1 MSSNYSKLHEKE
13 YDKLV
18 IENEA
23 LLKENKRLKNIEKT
37 LVSLTIKIDE
47 LIEINKQNLKEIK
60 KKDEL
65 IKKLTEEIER
75 LKNNNKKDSSNS
87 SKPSS
92 TNGSKIIPNNRPKS
106 TKSKGGQKNHIAHTL
121 KAKDVEELIN
131 DKENVKFIKNTIDDL
146 NKKYP
151 KYVLDLVTQVLVTE
165 NTGCNIDKLNEVQYG
180 NNIKALVIFLAIDN
194 YMSGDR
200 IVDFIRILT
209 NNKINLSKAT
219 VDNWINETSNS
230 IEKEIEE
237 IKNSLLNSY
246 YIQADDSN
254 IKVNKKNNFQLCI
267 CNKDSVLLYT
277 SENKNKESWDKTIL
291 PLYTGILVKDGTSVY
306 NKYNLK
312 LAQCNVHISRYLKG
326 CSDLSEGK
334 HKCPMKL
341 RSFLNGI
348 NYYRNKL
355 IELGIE
361 SFPDKKIKNYYER
374 YDKLIKLWGKELEGE
389 SKIIYKEEF
398 KLHNRMKGKHKE
410 EILFF
415 INDFKIPFS
424 NNNAEANQRGIKIK
438 QKLGKFRSL
447 EGAKN
452 HCKIKS
458 YILTLKKRKI
468 SILDSIKAILSG
480 EPVLA

>member
-23 LLKENKRLKNIEKT
+23 LLNENKRLKDIEKA

-180 NNIKALVIFLAIDN
+180 NTIKALVIFLAIDN

-200 IVDFIRILT
+200 IVDFIRVLT

-230 IEKEIEE
+230 IEKEIKE

-254 IKVNKKNNFQLCI
+254 INVNKKNNFQLCI

-348 NYYRNKL
+348 NDYRNKL

-361 SFPDKKIKNYYER
+361 SFPDKKIKNYY
-374 YDKLIKLWGKELEGE
+374 
-389 SKIIYKEEF
+389 
-398 KLHNRMKGKHKE
+398 
-410 EILFF
+410 
-415 INDFKIPFS
+415 
-424 NNNAEANQRGIKIK
+424 
-438 QKLGKFRSL
+438 
-447 EGAKN
+447 
-452 HCKIKS
+452 
-458 YILTLKKRKI
+458 
-468 SILDSIKAILSG
+468 
-480 EPVLA
+480 

>member
-23 LLKENKRLKNIEKT
+23 LLKEIKRLKNIEKT

-47 LIEINKQNLKEIK
+47 LIEINKQNLKELK
-60 KKDEL
+60 EKDLL
-65 IKKLTEEIER
+65 IRKLTEENER

-180 NNIKALVIFLAIDN
+180 NNIKALVIFLASDN

-200 IVDFIRILT
+200 IVDFIRVLT

-230 IEKEIEE
+230 IENEIEE
-237 IKNSLLNSY
+237 IKTSLLNSY

-306 NKYNLK
+306 NKYYLK

-348 NYYRNKL
+348 NDYRNKL

-374 YDKLIKLWGKELEGE
+374 YDKLIKLWEKELEGE

-398 KLHNRMKGKHKE
+398 KLYNRMKGKHKE

-415 INDFKIPFS
+415 INDFNIPFS

-447 EGAKN
+447 DGAKN

-480 EPVLA
+480 KPVLS